1 MAKRHGAEF
10 WRGHLEAW
18 HRSDLTQR
26 EYCAHEGLGE
36 RAFCRW
42 RRKEKQAVAGAKS
55 PLTLVPVRVD
65 APAAGNV
72 IRLTS
77 PGGWRIEIA
86 GGSAAWWAECL
97 RQLP

>member
-10 WRGHLEAW
+10 WRRHLEAW

-26 EYCAHEGLGE
+26 EYCATYGLGE

-42 RRKEKQAVAGAKS
+42 RRKEKAAAAAKS
-55 PLTLVPVRVD
+55 SLTLVPVSMGTPVT
-65 APAAGNV
+65 GSV
-72 IRLTS
+72 VRLTS

-86 GGSAAWWAECL
+86 GGSAPWLGDCL

>member
-10 WRGHLEAW
+10 WRRHLEAW

-26 EYCAHEGLGE
+26 DYCVTYGLGE

-42 RRKEKQAVAGAKS
+42 RRKERQAVATANS
-55 PLTLVPVRVD
+55 SLTLVPVSLD
-65 APAAGNV
+65 ASSSGSV
-72 IRLTS
+72 VRLTS
-77 PGGWRIEIA
+77 PGGWRIEIT
-86 GGSAAWWAECL
+86 GGSAPWLADCV